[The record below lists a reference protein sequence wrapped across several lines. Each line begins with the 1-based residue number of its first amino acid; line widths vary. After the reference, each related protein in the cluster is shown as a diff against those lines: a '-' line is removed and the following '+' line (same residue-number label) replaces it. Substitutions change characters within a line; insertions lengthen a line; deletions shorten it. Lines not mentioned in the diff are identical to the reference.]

1 MKRTPTRLPEISG
14 SSADREEMDEEAVDV
29 VGVAAGGC
37 QLGETQIELHSR
49 LVHLQAIDAKF
60 R

>member
-1 MKRTPTRLPEISG
+1 
-14 SSADREEMDEEAVDV
+14 MDEEAVDV